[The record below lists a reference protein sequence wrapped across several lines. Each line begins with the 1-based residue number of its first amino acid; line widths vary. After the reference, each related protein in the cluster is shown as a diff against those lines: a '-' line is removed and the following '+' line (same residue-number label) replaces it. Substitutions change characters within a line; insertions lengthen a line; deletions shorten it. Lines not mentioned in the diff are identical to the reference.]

1 MTESYSK
8 FQWKE
13 DTQKQNEGK
22 KKMYKILGEFNSPLI
37 N

>member
-13 DTQKQNEGK
+13 DTQKQNGGK
-22 KKMYKILGEFNSPLI
+22 KKMYKILGRVQFTI
-37 N
+37 D